1 MICLYV
7 QTTRS
12 SGQTGR
18 LGLPMVQDSRR
29 RFCQN
34 VSSFILIPPHAFESG
49 MATSNDDYRL
59 EDIAVRDTRVSDAID
74 EPMRAMILD
83 ILADETLTAS
93 EVHQQLADRGIDR
106 TENTV
111 RHHINELR
119 DAGLVD
125 VVRFEEG
132 RGGTTKYYGAN
143 TIILS
148 YSLPDS
154 VGPHMEKMIDSI
166 QPEID
171 NALTTLTDRYA
182 DEIADITAEM
192 QPCDHCRT
200 QKYETYVLLTV
211 LRRAFVRSY
220 RNN

>member
-1 MICLYV
+1 M
-7 QTTRS
+7 S
-12 SGQTGR
+12 
-18 LGLPMVQDSRR
+18 
-29 RFCQN
+29 
-34 VSSFILIPPHAFESG
+34 
-49 MATSNDDYRL
+49 TSDHEL

-93 EVHQQLADRGIDR
+93 DVHERLTDREIER

-143 TIILS
+143 TIVLS

-154 VGPHMEKMIDSI
+154 ADAAVEEMIDAV
-166 QPEID
+166 QPQITD
-171 NALTTLTDRYA
+171 ALATLTNEYD
-182 DEIADITAEM
+182 DSIGEIVAEM
-192 QPCDHCRT
+192 QPCEHCRT

-211 LRRAFVRSY
+211 LRRAFVRAH
-220 RNN
+220 RDL

>member
-1 MICLYV
+1 M
-7 QTTRS
+7 
-12 SGQTGR
+12 SGF
-18 LGLPMVQDSRR
+18 D
-29 RFCQN
+29 
-34 VSSFILIPPHAFESG
+34 I
-49 MATSNDDYRL
+49 

-83 ILADETLTAS
+83 ILSEEALTAA
-93 EVHQQLADRGIDR
+93 EVHQRLDDRGIDR

-143 TIILS
+143 TIVLS
-148 YSLPDS
+148 YSLPGSAD
-154 VGPHMEKMIDSI
+154 GTIEEMIDAI
-166 QPEID
+166 QPQ
-171 NALTTLTDRYA
+171 LTDALNTLDDEYEDDIEDIVA
-182 DEIADITAEM
+182 DM
-192 QPCDHCRT
+192 QPCEHCRT

-211 LRRAFVRSY
+211 LRRAFVRAH
-220 RNN
+220 REE